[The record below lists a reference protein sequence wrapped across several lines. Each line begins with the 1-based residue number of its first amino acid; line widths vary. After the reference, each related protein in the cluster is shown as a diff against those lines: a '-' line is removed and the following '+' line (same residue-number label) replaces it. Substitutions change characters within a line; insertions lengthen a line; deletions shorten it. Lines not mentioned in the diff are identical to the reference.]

1 MCCSSTDYP
10 GGMFCASALVAKRRY
25 MIMAVTEKDLKASRE
40 TTRDANQRTGMKRYN
55 LVLPSHLYE
64 EVQIVANEQNTS
76 IPDLLKRFIK
86 IGLLVTKLSES
97 PDTALIIRE

>member
-1 MCCSSTDYP
+1 
-10 GGMFCASALVAKRRY
+10 
-25 MIMAVTEKDLKASRE
+25 MAVTEKDLKASRE
-40 TTRDANQRTGMKRYN
+40 TTRDANQRTGGKRYN

-86 IGLLVTKLSES
+86 IGLLVAKLSQS
-97 PDTALIIRE
+97 PDTTLIIREGGKEREVVFV